1 MTKLALALTATLV
14 LGPAS
19 VGVAGEGSPDQA
31 LPSKA
36 EHYGIRT
43 VAPVLARTSIEGAT
57 VPTFDAEKAWLQ
69 RASRAYDG

>member
-19 VGVAGEGSPDQA
+19 AGVAGEGSPDQA

-36 EHYGIRT
+36 EHYGIRIA
-43 VAPVLARTSIEGAT
+43 APALARTSIQGVT
-57 VPTFDAEKAWLQ
+57 VPTFDAEKAWWP
-69 RASRAYDG
+69 RARRAYDG